1 MATAPSVSYSITV
14 RLEVPASGTA
24 VSQLTTAV
32 ESSGGSVTGLDVTA
46 SGHEKLRIDVTI
58 AASSTEHA
66 DQIVGQLR
74 DIVGVVIGK
83 VSDRTFLMHLG
94 GKIEMQSKH
103 PIRNR
108 DDLSMI
114 YTPGVARVCMAIAAN
129 PEDARR
135 LTIKRNSVAVVT
147 DGSAVLGLGNIGPKA
162 ALPVM
167 EGKAALFKRFAG
179 IDAWPLCLDTQDPD
193 KIVEIVKAIA
203 PGFAGINLEDIS
215 APRCFEIEARLREAL
230 DIPVFHDDQH
240 GTAIVVLA
248 ALTNALRCVG
258 KEIGSLRVVMSGAG
272 AAGTAILKLL
282 LAAGVK
288 HAVVAD
294 IHGVVHAEREDLVG
308 VDPESPLR
316 WIAENTNPEGFS
328 GTLKDAVVGADVFIG
343 VSAPN
348 LLDGSD
354 VARMADKAIVFALA
368 NPDPEVDPAEARE
381 TAAVVATGRSDFP
394 NQINNVLVFPGVFR
408 GLLDAQSR
416 TVNTEMMLAAAR
428 ALASVVGDDELN
440 PNYIVP
446 SVFNDKVAGA
456 VAGAVREAAK
466 AQGPA
471 VAGAAATPSVDAE
484 PASDLTDHFT
494 DRFTG
499 HTTGDATTGTTA

>member
-1 MATAPSVSYSITV
+1 MATAPSVSYSMTV

-24 VSQLTTAV
+24 VSQLTTVV
-32 ESSGGSVTGLDVTA
+32 ESSGGHVTGLDVTA

-58 AASSTEHA
+58 AANSTDHSDE
-66 DQIVGQLR
+66 IVRKLR
-74 DIVGVVIGK
+74 EIEGVTLGK

-94 GKIEMQSKH
+94 GKIEMSSKH

-108 DDLSMI
+108 DDLSMV
-114 YTPGVARVCMAIAAN
+114 YTPGVARVCTQIAAN

-147 DGSAVLGLGNIGPKA
+147 DGSAVLGLGNIGPQA

-179 IDAWPLCLDTQDPD
+179 IDAWPICLDTQDTD
-193 KIVEIVKAIA
+193 TIVEVVKAIA

-248 ALTNALRCVG
+248 ALHNALRVVEKDLG
-258 KEIGSLRVVMSGAG
+258 DVRVVMSGAG
-272 AAGTAILKLL
+272 AAGTAILRLL
-282 LAAGVK
+282 LAAGVE

-294 IHGVVHAEREDLVG
+294 IHGVVHSGRADLA
-308 VDPESPLR
+308 DADADTPLR
-316 WIAENTNPEGFS
+316 WIADHTNPDNMT
-328 GTLKDAVVGADVFIG
+328 GTLKEAVVGADVFIG
-343 VSAPN
+343 VSAPDV
-348 LLDGSD
+348 LDASD
-354 VARMADKAIVFALA
+354 VAAMAEGAVVFALA
-368 NPDPEVDPAEARE
+368 NPDPEVDPAEARR

-416 TVNTEMMLAAAR
+416 TVDESMMLAAAR
-428 ALASVVGDDELN
+428 ALADVVLADELN
-440 PNYIVP
+440 ANYVIP
-446 SVFNDKVAGA
+446 SVFNEKVSGA
-456 VAGAVREAAK
+456 VAGAVSQAAQQS
-466 AQGPA
+466 QG
-471 VAGAAATPSVDAE
+471 D
-484 PASDLTDHFT
+484 
-494 DRFTG
+494 
-499 HTTGDATTGTTA
+499 